1 MLRLLAHH
9 KPNIINTPNHNPSLG
24 CIPVHMDILHN
35 HIPNIYNQEP
45 TQMNL
50 RKKIKKFFRYLS
62 AKDLPK
68 SVIEKPYPVNWVS
81 PKQAPLR
88 KTPKIEEEED

>member
-1 MLRLLAHH
+1 
-9 KPNIINTPNHNPSLG
+9 
-24 CIPVHMDILHN
+24 
-35 HIPNIYNQEP
+35 
-45 TQMNL
+45 MNL